1 MILAG
6 YAVNGAWLLAFT
18 AVLPRMLVLPGFQ
31 PAVQCAAG
39 GAFQQFA
46 GGLVGRVLRN
56 ELAAEGLG
64 EQRRSELPDALA

>member
-1 MILAG
+1 
-6 YAVNGAWLLAFT
+6 
-18 AVLPRMLVLPGFQ
+18 MLVLPGFQ